1 MYDGKVF
8 ATTYSFSRWLVWRIC
23 FYRRKLEILIGI
35 YLRCWEYFTYFVLTV
50 NKTTKFELKYS
61 VVLLRINEDLKMNV
75 SNSTSSIYAHQ
86 NLLNSSA
93 HNIANINTEN
103 FERTN
108 TQIVKM
114 GRMQ

>member
-1 MYDGKVF
+1 
-8 ATTYSFSRWLVWRIC
+8 
-23 FYRRKLEILIGI
+23 
-35 YLRCWEYFTYFVLTV
+35 
-50 NKTTKFELKYS
+50 
-61 VVLLRINEDLKMNV
+61 MNV